1 MKQKN
6 FYLEKEKEIK
16 KEFFDLQKKIFISFQ
31 KYSLNE
37 ILYLKI
43 ELFKIE
49 EQLKKLE
56 KLINRREITIWI
68 FQMR

>member
-37 ILYLKI
+37 ILFLKI
-43 ELFKIE
+43 YYFS
-49 EQLKKLE
+49 
-56 KLINRREITIWI
+56 
-68 FQMR
+68 FF